1 MNLQRLL
8 FTERS
13 DVLKSRAG
21 LTKSTFSY
29 IYKYIEEKGRKNK
42 PRRRR
47 REMPRGAS
55 IDEDYGEWTKPE
67 RIDVRDVRGSPVNSM
82 TLSEVIGVGK
92 RTGRRP
98 VKKYNKRRKCAQCR
112 RPVSAYTPPVR
123 IPKKEGG
130 FRMRLLCHGCRTI
143 NL

>member
-1 MNLQRLL
+1 
-8 FTERS
+8 
-13 DVLKSRAG
+13 
-21 LTKSTFSY
+21 
-29 IYKYIEEKGRKNK
+29 
-42 PRRRR
+42 
-47 REMPRGAS
+47 MPRGAS

-130 FRMRLLCHGCRTI
+130 LPHAAALSRVPHDQPVTFLQQ
-143 NL
+143 